1 MVNLPRR
8 GDGGQCRR
16 WRWPCSARVI
26 RDQSTGSGARWH
38 IRARADQRPP
48 SAAAEGVEDG
58 LEPQPPVLQTDRR
71 SSGPGRQVPIGPAQC
86 ARVSGPRVGWS
97 ETVLLPRAV
106 SVRFLPHPCRT
117 YSTPMSRRPSCPSG
131 TATIVFPDGIGI
143 AEFCLLR
150 GLAPVG
156 VVPKPRGPR
165 SVRFHRRSPR

>member
-8 GDGGQCRR
+8 GDGGQCRG

-26 RDQSTGSGARWH
+26 RDQSTGSGTHGTSALVPVSAHHPRQQRESKTDSNRSLLFCRPTDVHPARV
-38 IRARADQRPP
+38 ARCRLVPP
-48 SAAAEGVEDG
+48 SAHASA
-58 LEPQPPVLQTDRR
+58 
-71 SSGPGRQVPIGPAQC
+71 GRASV
-86 ARVSGPRVGWS
+86 GPRQSCCPGPYRCNS
-97 ETVLLPRAV
+97 FPIPAANTQPI
-106 SVRFLPHPCRT
+106 
-117 YSTPMSRRPSCPSG
+117 SRRPSCPSG